1 MVLHNKD
8 ILSVDQFSDDD
19 ISYLFSWAYKLDP
32 QNGLY
37 GHEKLHKVL
46 KNKII
51 SCLFYE
57 PSTRTSSSFIAA
69 TNNLGGSVIPITQGV
84 QYSSVAKGETL
95 EDTVRTLEQYSDA
108 IVLRHPEKGS
118 AQRAAAASHVPII
131 NAGDGDGEH
140 PTQALLDLYT
150 IARERQHGY
159 GLAGLEIAF
168 VGDLKY
174 GRTVHSLIKLLV
186 RYSPTIHLI
195 SPEGLDL
202 PNELLTLLDSHRT
215 YYYHSKLDDVINTID
230 VVYMTRV
237 QKERLISNVDQLSYS
252 NYSLTKEHLARAK
265 HNAVIM
271 HPLPRVTEIP
281 VELDADPRCAY
292 FRQVRY
298 GLYVRMALLCAVVA
312 DKSNFEDLL

>member
-19 ISYLFSWAYKLDP
+19 IITILSWAYKLDP
-32 QNGLY
+32 HHGLY
-37 GHEKLHKVL
+37 DYKKLHKVL
-46 KNKII
+46 ENKII

-57 PSTRTSSSFIAA
+57 PSTRTSASFIAA
-69 TNNLGGSVIPITQGV
+69 THKLGGAVIPITQGV

-108 IVLRHPEKGS
+108 IVLRHPENGS
-118 AQRAAAASHVPII
+118 AQRAAVAASVPII

-150 IARERQHGY
+150 ITRERRN

-174 GRTVHSLIKLLV
+174 GRTVHSLIKLLI
-186 RYSPTIHLI
+186 RYSPTIHLV

-202 PNELLTLLDSHRT
+202 PNELLTLLNSHRT
-215 YYYHSKLDDVINTID
+215 SYYHSKLDDVIKTVD

-252 NYSLTKEHLARAK
+252 NYSLTKEHLACAK
-265 HNAVIM
+265 HDAVIM

-281 VELDADPRCAY
+281 TELDTDPRCAY